1 MKNDNT
7 LSEEGIDTDKG
18 IVGSIFESMLSDTLS
33 EIKNLDNVKI
43 QKIVENIGKYDK
55 KEFLQRLAALRI
67 PFENRDKAVLLDA
80 TTTATLNWLSE
91 NNWNFNGLSM
101 SYGKFKKVI
110 QQINQLDSKMAID
123 PLDNPYIDNIQFY
136 GNHKV
141 MPGINFASSYNLQ
154 MMIQSIFYQI
164 VQSYLMRK
172 IDIYPFY

>member
-1 MKNDNT
+1 
-7 LSEEGIDTDKG
+7 
-18 IVGSIFESMLSDTLS
+18 
-33 EIKNLDNVKI
+33 
-43 QKIVENIGKYDK
+43 
-55 KEFLQRLAALRI
+55 
-67 PFENRDKAVLLDA
+67 
-80 TTTATLNWLSE
+80 
-91 NNWNFNGLSM
+91 
-101 SYGKFKKVI
+101 
-110 QQINQLDSKMAID
+110 MAID